1 MIEVYRHVIHHLVSW
16 RFLPTAHSIHTSVR
30 SRAIHLVLRKAINH
44 LVPCIYLPCL
54 ELQSRKGSA

>member
-1 MIEVYRHVIHHLVSW
+1 MTEVYRHVIHHLVSW

-44 LVPCIYLPCL
+44 LVPFHLLTMPRAPI
-54 ELQSRKGSA
+54 S